1 MTDAIKLDLTNTPE
15 KFRPTAD
22 EILSQLTKFLKELG
36 HLEDQYFVQ
45 QTRLHRNGRILSFKD
60 GIQEEIIDDQE
71 LKQKFKKLYCQL
83 IDPHCTSEML
93 AQRRDCLHGEH

>member
-22 EILSQLTKFLKELG
+22 EILSQLTKFLEELG

-45 QTRLHRNGRILSFKD
+45 QTRLRRKGRVLSFKD

-71 LKQKFKKLYCQL
+71 LKKIQKTLL
-83 IDPHCTSEML
+83 PTHRP
-93 AQRRDCLHGEH
+93 ALHIRNAGSTP